1 MVINL
6 EDRRSH
12 RTVTRNTRQP
22 LVYNDN
28 YRPPND
34 PQELSE
40 PSCWPLRLQ
49 HWMPH
54 SSTQCTKSK
63 QTIGI
68 NKTGCVDLISIVHLT
83 DSPMIGN
90 IASGM
95 ALTTQ
100 KRTSPT
106 ALASKRMHSRPEV
119 SPHRIP
125 SEDTRVLLT
134 GACGRSS
141 RWQTGRSKPR
151 TREG

>member
-6 EDRRSH
+6 EGRHSH
-12 RTVTRNTRQP
+12 RTIARNTCQP
-22 LVYNDN
+22 LVCNEN
-28 YRPPND
+28 YLLPND
-34 PQELSE
+34 PEELSE
-40 PSCWPLRLQ
+40 PSWRPLRLQ

-63 QTIGI
+63 QT
-68 NKTGCVDLISIVHLT
+68 NELHKTGCVDLISIVQLT
-83 DSPMIGN
+83 DSPMTGN

-95 ALTTQ
+95 ALTT
-100 KRTSPT
+100 KKPTSPT